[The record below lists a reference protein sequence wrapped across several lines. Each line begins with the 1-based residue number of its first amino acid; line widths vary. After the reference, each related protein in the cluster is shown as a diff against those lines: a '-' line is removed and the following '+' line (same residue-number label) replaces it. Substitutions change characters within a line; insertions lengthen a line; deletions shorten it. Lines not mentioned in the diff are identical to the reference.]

1 MSKNTPLNITINGSD
16 SFESNNQEKQN
27 YNIKSKNNN
36 DEYSNYIINTNKKLQ
51 VENCDLRVTIKELED
66 KIKLLKENHL
76 KEKEILKLEYEKTN
90 DSLEEEIEKEEKKRI
105 CLMGWLHNLNDMKKK
120 TKIANDKYNIIY
132 KDILDFYKNLYNN
145 IKEIYTNITY
155 LLLGIISIPIL
166 GYIFNIIGFASLI
179 KVIFMEIVYLSIIGF
194 NIKIILN
201 KNNFLE
207 YIKKSDSNMIKYNEK
222 LQEINKIIKDV
233 NKIEEKCTEIDDIID
248 NL

>member
-1 MSKNTPLNITINGSD
+1 MSNTPLNITINGQE
-16 SFESNNQEKQN
+16 SFETDNNKNPN

-36 DEYSNYIINTNKKLQ
+36 DEYSNYIINTNKTLQ
-51 VENCDLRVTIKELED
+51 FENCDLRVTIKELED
-66 KIKLLKENHL
+66 RIKLLEKNHL

-120 TKIANDKYNIIY
+120 TKSANDKYNIIY
-132 KDILDFYKNLYNN
+132 KDIIEFYKNLYNN

-155 LLLGIISIPIL
+155 LLFGIIGIPIL

-179 KVIFMEIVYLSIIGF
+179 KIIFMEIVYLCIIGF

-207 YIKKSDSNMIKYNEK
+207 DIKKFDSNMIKYNDTFI
-222 LQEINKIIKDV
+222 EINKIIKDV

>member
-1 MSKNTPLNITINGSD
+1 MSNTPLNITINGQE
-16 SFESNNQEKQN
+16 SFETDNNKNPN
-27 YNIKSKNNN
+27 YNIKSKNSE
-36 DEYSNYIINTNKKLQ
+36 DEYSNYIINTNKTLQ
-51 VENCDLRVTIKELED
+51 VENCNLRVTIKELED
-66 KIKLLKENHL
+66 KIKLLEKTHL

-120 TKIANDKYNIIY
+120 TKSANDKYNIIY
-132 KDILDFYKNLYNN
+132 KDIIEFYKNLYNN

-155 LLLGIISIPIL
+155 LLFCIIGIPIL
-166 GYIFNIIGFASLI
+166 GYIFNIIGFSSLI
-179 KVIFMEIVYLSIIGF
+179 KIIFMEIVYLCIIGF

-207 YIKKSDSNMIKYNEK
+207 DIKKFDSNMIKYNEK
-222 LQEINKIIKDV
+222 LKEINKIIKDV
-233 NKIEEKCTEIDDIID
+233 NKIEEKCTEIDDIVD